1 MTIQAVLLPKETY
14 TNGLML
20 DSSTLGAWP
29 PRVCI
34 VDGTYICL
42 LLVLSY
48 HIMLYYS
55 CLLRAW
61 CPVPQLS
68 RCNKV
73 VANGDEHNATGTKA
87 RNRSVV
93 GGTIDFSTAQFQ
105 FFQFSRPAHGRVQQ
119 AGSWKCNVRTWI
131 QGSIFD
137 ATECAGVRQRVALP

>member
-73 VANGDEHNATGTKA
+73 VANGDEHDATGTKA

-93 GGTIDFSTAQFQ
+93 GWHHRFLHSPVPVLPVLSPSARPCTA
-105 FFQFSRPAHGRVQQ
+105 
-119 AGSWKCNVRTWI
+119 SWKLEMQRPDLDPR
-131 QGSIFD
+131 SIFD